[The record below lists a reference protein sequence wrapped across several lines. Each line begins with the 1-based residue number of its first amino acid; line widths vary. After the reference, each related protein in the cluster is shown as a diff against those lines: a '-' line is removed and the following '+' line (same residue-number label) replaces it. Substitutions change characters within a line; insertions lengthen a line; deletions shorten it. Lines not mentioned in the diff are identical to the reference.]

1 MQWDT
6 LYFLSVKMEAAS
18 FSKAA
23 NVYNISENWSVHI
36 HLHREHQVMDD
47 SL

>member
-1 MQWDT
+1 
-6 LYFLSVKMEAAS
+6 MEAAS

-23 NVYNISENWSVHI
+23 YVYISENWGVHI
-36 HLHREHQVMDD
+36 HLHQKHQIMAD